1 MYLFAV
7 VRTEEIFLIE
17 AGVNHILYVTDEN
30 KFDEENC
37 LYDGYPEYG
46 DMIQVMTPL
55 QEHGIYESQEC
66 VYELTCSK
74 EEAERIMLE
83 AGHFKMR
90 DDFTAY
96 IESLGTEE

>member
-1 MYLFAV
+1 M
-7 VRTEEIFLIE
+7 IE
-17 AGVNHILYVTDEN
+17 
-30 KFDEENC
+30 
-37 LYDGYPEYG
+37 
-46 DMIQVMTPL
+46 VMTPL

-66 VYELTCSK
+66 IYEVTCSK